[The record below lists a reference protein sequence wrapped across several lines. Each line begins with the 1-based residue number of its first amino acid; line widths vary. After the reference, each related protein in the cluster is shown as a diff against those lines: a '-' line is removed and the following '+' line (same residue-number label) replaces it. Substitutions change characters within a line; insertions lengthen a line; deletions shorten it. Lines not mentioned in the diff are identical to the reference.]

1 MVYSY
6 QKRYLKL
13 PKAFISIERP
23 YADFEI
29 FAIVTETIRGTL
41 DTRGRTLEF

>member
-6 QKRYLKL
+6 QKRYCRSL
-13 PKAFISIERP
+13 PAYIAIETP
-23 YADFEI
+23 AADFEI
-29 FAIVTETIRGTL
+29 FSVVTETIRTTL

>member
-1 MVYSY
+1 MGYSY